1 MHKYLKLF
9 QPYAFKLFV
18 GLYFILYHFQL
29 STEKYDNFFNLK
41 CQLMVLLHNLYHI
54 GLVLGPFILPN
65 KKSAVIH
72 LSLVILTF
80 LSWKFNPID
89 EYKDRC
95 MITILTN
102 KVGGLPDKK
111 GYKDLF
117 WLFNIKNSKNA
128 YMIYFTLIGLI
139 DLYLIFTKN
148 N

>member
-1 MHKYLKLF
+1 MHTYLKLF

-18 GLYFILYHFQL
+18 GLYFILYHYQL
-29 STEKYDNFFNLK
+29 STENDDAFFNLK
-41 CQLMVLLHNLYHI
+41 CQCMVLLHNLYHI
-54 GLVLGPFILPN
+54 VMMFGPFIYPN
-65 KKSAVIH
+65 KQYAIIH
-72 LSLVILTF
+72 LSLIVLTY

-102 KVGGLPDKK
+102 KICGFPEEK

-128 YMIYFTLIGLI
+128 YMIYFTLIGLL
-139 DLYLIFTKN
+139 DLYLIFR
-148 N
+148 